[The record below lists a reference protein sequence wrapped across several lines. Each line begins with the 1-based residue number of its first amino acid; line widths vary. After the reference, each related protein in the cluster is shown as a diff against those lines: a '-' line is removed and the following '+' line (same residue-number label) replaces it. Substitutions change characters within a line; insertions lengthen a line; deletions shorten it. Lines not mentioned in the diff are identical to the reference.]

1 MADPKKKQDDP
12 RKTPSPVEAKIP
24 GRVPLSVQ
32 QERKREEAQRPQEE
46 TINPRGKHP
55 GNAVYVARDK
65 KSGAEVSFNEFG
77 QKLDSLGN
85 VVAGDRQRAKDA
97 GAKRIQRPE
106 PELHLSDLKPAPS
119 KGPPPKLVSMQG
131 PVPNSDRSPWDKSP
145 LASEYG
151 NGVAPSAPGGYN
163 PYKNRSFPA
172 SMPPSMADITGSN
185 NRLNGAS
192 STTDTSVPTPPIGPQ
207 SRPQGWR
214 PAWDIKPLED
224 FVAGRSEWSPVAP
237 KVNIPGFGQLP
248 ASAEQFVPP
257 TPAPSIP
264 FQTDGLNVMPP
275 QGNGMMYDPYGGN
288 YSGNP
293 LSAPPTVEPIGPQN
307 YNRSLDVSDYM
318 PGGRFYR
325 P

>member
-1 MADPKKKQDDP
+1 MAED
-12 RKTPSPVEAKIP
+12 
-24 GRVPLSVQ
+24 
-32 QERKREEAQRPQEE
+32 

-97 GAKRIQRPE
+97 GAKRVQKPE

-131 PVPNSDRSPWDKSP
+131 PVPNSAPARSGWDKSP
-145 LASEYG
+145 LASEFG

-172 SMPPSMADITGSN
+172 SMPPSMADITGSD

-192 STTDTSVPTPPIGPQ
+192 STTDTSVPTPPIGARGPQ
-207 SRPQGWR
+207 GEPPRGWR
-214 PAWDIKPLED
+214 PDWDFRAAED
-224 FVAGRSEWSPVAP
+224 FMGGNSDWSPLVP
-237 KVNIPGFGQLP
+237 VTPIPGFGGLP
-248 ASAEQFVPP
+248 TRHIPPEYSGQQTP

-307 YNRSLDVSDYM
+307 YNRNLDVSAYM
-318 PGGRFYR
+318 PGGPLYR